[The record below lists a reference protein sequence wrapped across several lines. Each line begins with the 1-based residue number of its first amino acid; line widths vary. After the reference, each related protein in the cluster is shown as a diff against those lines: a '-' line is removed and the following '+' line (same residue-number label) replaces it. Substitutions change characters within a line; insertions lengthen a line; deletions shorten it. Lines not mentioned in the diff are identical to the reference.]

1 MATKPYKRRFGDRPD
16 GRKLRTFD
24 PMNRIA
30 GFIMPDRSGACNQ
43 IRDCFPLE
51 EVEKYVHQKRREG
64 LKNFG
69 ILHVLLAA
77 YIRTV
82 SQRPGINRFF
92 SGQTVFA
99 RHDIEVAMTI
109 KKEMTL
115 ESPDTCIKVTF
126 DKDCTAEDVYNRFNE
141 VVLENKGIE
150 KEETSDFDSTV
161 RILNYI
167 PRLVLKFVVWLLK
180 TLDYFGL
187 IPKFL
192 LKVSPFHASMYITS
206 MGSLGIPPI
215 FHHLYNF
222 GNVPVFIAYG
232 AKRAVNEVQKDGTVT
247 RRKYM
252 DFTVVCDE
260 RICDG
265 YYFASAL
272 RLLKSIM
279 DDPAQLDQ
287 KPEEIVDDIP

>member
-16 GRKLRTFD
+16 GRKVRTLY
-24 PMNRIA
+24 PMSRLT
-30 GFIMPDRSGACNQ
+30 GFFMPDRSGACNQ
-43 IRDCFPLE
+43 IRDSFPLD
-51 EVEKYVHQKRREG
+51 EVEKYIHKKRREG

-69 ILHVLLAA
+69 ILHMFLAA

-82 SQRPGINRFF
+82 SQRPALNRFF

-99 RHDIEVAMTI
+99 RHDIEIAMTI

-115 ESPDTCIKVTF
+115 EAPDSCIKVVF
-126 DKDCTAEDVYNRFNE
+126 EPDCTAEDVYNRFNE
-141 VVLENKGIE
+141 AIE
-150 KEETSDFDSTV
+150 EYKKSEADEESSFDSIV
-161 RILNYI
+161 RIFNYI
-167 PRLVLKFVVWLLK
+167 PRLVLKFVVHLLK
-180 TLDYFGL
+180 TMDYFGL
-187 IPKFL
+187 LPKFL
-192 LKVSPFHASMYITS
+192 LKVSPFHASLFITS

-215 FHHLYNF
+215 YHHLYNF
-222 GNVPVFIAYG
+222 GNVPVFISYG

-272 RLLKSIM
+272 RMMRSIM

-287 KPEEIVDDIP
+287 KPETVIDDIP